1 MQTLIKKIVESLGT
15 KKFSNNTY
23 SQNWWNE
30 EKCWLTVQILKEEEE
45 EKKKYMRDKGNS
57 WWAYINQNSKTSMF
71 CSWMKWEVI
80 FIIARVKVNVVGGS

>member
-1 MQTLIKKIVESLGT
+1 MKCKHWLKKIVESLGT

-57 WWAYINQNSKTSMF
+57 WWAYINQDSKN
-71 CSWMKWEVI
+71 I
-80 FIIARVKVNVVGGS
+80 NVLLLDEMRSDIYYSKGAS